1 VVRKEKVKEDNMDI
15 KGDLF
20 LAENNF
26 DEAAMLMGKVNA
38 LHGIYKHDRRAIDAD
53 LINAVFG
60 FETVEDSA
68 LKAEKESS
76 DYWYHRFKAL
86 EEELN
91 KLKKEGE
98 NNASN
103 I

>member
-1 VVRKEKVKEDNMDI
+1 
-15 KGDLF
+15 
-20 LAENNF
+20 
-26 DEAAMLMGKVNA
+26 MLMGKVNA

-76 DYWYHRFKAL
+76 DYWYHRAKDL
-86 EEELN
+86 EE
-91 KLKKEGE
+91 KLKKMEEAVNGTGTE
-98 NNASN
+98 
-103 I
+103 